1 MEVIHVQSIYVKT
14 QTNNRVPGWEKI
26 GIPTQVFTNS
36 RQRSTLRAAGMGL
49 TLDQPGIVRATRS
62 TFVIQPV
69 EA

>member
-1 MEVIHVQSIYVKT
+1 MEVIRVQSIYVKT

-26 GIPTQVFTNS
+26 GIPAQVFTNS
-36 RQRSTLRAAGMGL
+36 RQSTLRAAGMCL

-62 TFVIQPV
+62 TFVVQPV